1 MTDHSHEYAEL
12 LGSAN
17 PFRRTPRLRLMAVG
31 QLFNQEL
38 IQFDNTDELL
48 EAAAKLVDF
57 VAGEETDEPDPTEIT
72 DPLDDD
78 FGIGGYV

>member
-1 MTDHSHEYAEL
+1 MADHHEYDEF

-17 PFRRTPRLRLMAVG
+17 PFKRTPRLRLMAVG

-38 IQFDNTDELL
+38 IHYQDVDAL
-48 EAAAKLVDF
+48 LVDAQKMVEF
-57 VAGEETDEPDPTEIT
+57 VAGEETDEPDPDTVT